1 MLKKHYYSLFI
12 VFLLFF
18 SVEIPGRAA
27 FVNFGS
33 GARPMGFGGAFTAVA
48 DDASALYYNCAGLAG
63 IETIKLHA
71 TRISHL
77 GALVNYDFLAGI
89 LPVGQIGTF
98 GISTDGIRDKEDIYQ
113 ERQIKVAYAKSFGEK
128 ILVGI
133 SFKTLRTAYNIK
145 TESVRENPYFSIYET
160 ANFSTDIGLLIIPIS
175 GLNVGLAIDNLIP
188 SNASITKNGT
198 DRVPVNVRIGMAY
211 ALNSIVS
218 AIQQESLQDI
228 LKTAHGSAEVD
239 WRDGKMAIKSGVE
252 IWVNPTIGLR
262 SGYTFYTNQASVF
275 SGGSSLRLSVASI
288 RLQLDYT
295 YQLFSANLADNSNS
309 QIFSLGASF

>member
-1 MLKKHYYSLFI
+1 MNSSNNQNLSVFKTAKDSGKRINKIEIEEIIVEEKSGTKTIHVKKEKTRQSIL
-12 VFLLFF
+12 
-18 SVEIPGRAA
+18 
-27 FVNFGS
+27 
-33 GARPMGFGGAFTAVA
+33 GFGGAFTAVA

-128 ILVGI
+128 ILVCI

-160 ANFSTDIGLLIIPIS
+160 ANFSTDIGLLIIQIT
-175 GLNVGLAIDNLIP
+175 LNF
-188 SNASITKNGT
+188 
-198 DRVPVNVRIGMAY
+198 
-211 ALNSIVS
+211 
-218 AIQQESLQDI
+218 I
-228 LKTAHGSAEVD
+228 LLEHLVQPKLPPL
-239 WRDGKMAIKSGVE
+239 KLMKKIKLS
-252 IWVNPTIGLR
+252 
-262 SGYTFYTNQASVF
+262 F
-275 SGGSSLRLSVASI
+275 SE
-288 RLQLDYT
+288 D
-295 YQLFSANLADNSNS
+295 
-309 QIFSLGASF
+309 